1 MYYIIYDRG
10 IAYNKK
16 YDAQI
21 VHPLYRFYFKMLY

>member
-10 IAYNKK
+10 IAYNK

-21 VHPLYRFYFKMLY
+21 AHPLNRFYVKMLY